1 MNERAEL
8 WLLIGGAIAATYI
21 WRLIGTLLAQ
31 KIDPNSNLFQWFTC
45 VAYAMIA
52 GLISRMLWL
61 PVGPL
66 AETALWIRLTG
77 AAIGLAVFFLVGRRV
92 LLSVGA
98 GLGAF
103 IMLISISLP

>member
-21 WRLIGTLLAQ
+21 WRLIGTWLAQ

-61 PVGPL
+61 PGGPAGRNRTMDSL
-66 AETALWIRLTG
+66 DRGRHWAG
-77 AAIGLAVFFLVGRRV
+77 GVF
-92 LLSVGA
+92 SCWQA
-98 GLGAF
+98 GVA
-103 IMLISISLP
+103 